1 MRETRGQGPA
11 AVTGRSRGSV
21 AAAALFS
28 LLLVAGGC
36 FHHHGPPLPPAVLRA
51 GLTQEDYALRQSFA
65 AGRFEEALRLVS
77 PKGRFAPD
85 DELLASLYRASALYY
100 AGRFDTSGVALDRAA
115 LLADDRYTKSVSRN
129 LLALVT
135 SDGALPYEPSR
146 TERLMMNYYGM
157 LDFLRR
163 GDVAG
168 AAVEARRISA
178 LFESYDSRKDSVD
191 VRTRALLN
199 YLAGATFEAAGEKN
213 DAAVSYRVAR
223 ALVGDSAL
231 PFPGEPKKPRRRRA
245 SARPAAEA
253 PTGEVVVVIEHGYVA
268 HRVPRLVLV
277 PVTEDEFE
285 KFGGKPEETLAA
297 AAAISARALAWIATD
312 QDRFAW
318 RDEDDD
324 RELRMHDEMRDASS
338 ELGYLLP
345 VAWTS
350 LERPYHP
357 AWRGAVVVDSTI
369 RRPFGVSADLC
380 DAVASDFRHSR
391 LAAFTRGVAR
401 AGVKLALAKAAAG
414 KVESKKGDFAGSV
427 TRWAVDAINVATERA
442 DLRQWRLLPGELS
455 IVRLA
460 LPAGQHQLSIDYAPD
475 AGSPARRVALGTI
488 EIVPGKIVFAT
499 TRVWDDGILSG
510 RRVVTR
516 AP

>member
-1 MRETRGQGPA
+1 MRETRRERRA
-11 AVTGRSRGSV
+11 AVTGRSRGPV

-28 LLLVAGGC
+28 LIFLASGC
-36 FHHHGPPLPPAVLRA
+36 FHRHGPPLPPPVLRA

-115 LLADDRYTKSVSRN
+115 LLADDRYTKSVSKN

-135 SDGALPYEPSR
+135 SDGALPYEPSQ

-163 GDVAG
+163 GDAAG

-231 PFPGEPKKPRRRRA
+231 PFPAEPKKPRRRRA
-245 SARPAAEA
+245 NAGPAPETT
-253 PTGEVVVVIEHGYVA
+253 TGEVIVVVEHGYVA

-277 PVTEDEFE
+277 PVAEDEFE
-285 KFGGKPEETLAA
+285 KLGGKPEETLAA
-297 AAAISARALAWIATD
+297 AAAISARALAWIASD
-312 QDRFAW
+312 QERFVW

-324 RELRMHDEMRDASS
+324 RELRMHDSHDESS
-338 ELGYLLP
+338 ALGYLLP

-350 LERPYHP
+350 FERPYHP
-357 AWRGAVVVDSTI
+357 AWRGAVVVDSTV
-369 RRPFGVSADLC
+369 RRSFGVSADLC
-380 DAVASDFRHSR
+380 DAVANDFRRSR
-391 LAAFTRGVAR
+391 AAAFTRGVAR
-401 AGVKLALAKAAAG
+401 AGVKLALARAAAG
-414 KVESKKGDFAGSV
+414 TMESKKGELAGSV

-442 DLRQWRLLPGELS
+442 DVRQWRLLPGELS

-460 LPAGQHQLSIDYAPD
+460 LPAGPHELSIDYASD
-475 AGSPARRVALGTI
+475 AGSPPRRVALGRI

-499 TRVWDDGILSG
+499 TRVWDDGVLTG